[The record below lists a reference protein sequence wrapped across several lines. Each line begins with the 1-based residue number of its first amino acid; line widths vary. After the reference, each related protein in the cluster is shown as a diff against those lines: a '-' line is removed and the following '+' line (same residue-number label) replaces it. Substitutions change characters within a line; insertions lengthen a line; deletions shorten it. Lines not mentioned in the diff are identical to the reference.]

1 MRDENRKKSVIL
13 EEVKV
18 SAVKLQKS
26 SSISFEGGQ
35 IPSKGGGNKQ
45 AAVEQTTSFKMY
57 FSVERLNIVIG

>member
-1 MRDENRKKSVIL
+1 MRDENRKKSIIL

-18 SAVKLQKS
+18 SAAKLKKS
-26 SSISFEGGQ
+26 SCISYEGGQ
-35 IPSKGGGNKQ
+35 VPSKGGGNKQ